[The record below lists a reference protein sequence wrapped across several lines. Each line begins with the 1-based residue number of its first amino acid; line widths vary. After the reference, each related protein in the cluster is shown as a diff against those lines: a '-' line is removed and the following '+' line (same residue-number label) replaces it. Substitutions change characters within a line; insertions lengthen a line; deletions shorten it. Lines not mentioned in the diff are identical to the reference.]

1 MRLII
6 CSSLRIFFVLSFI
19 CLIAGCKEPD
29 SKISEIL
36 SIPLE
41 LTIERFDEKFHLSQA
56 SNIPQLKKEYPF
68 LFPEKFNDSVWV
80 KRQKD
85 SLQLLLLEN
94 VNKKFPKIEPIEND
108 LENLFKHLKYYF
120 PKTQIPRVL
129 GVINNVDYQSKTIY
143 ADSLL
148 LVSLDTYL
156 GADHPLYEGIPQ
168 YIRQEMDIKYLSS
181 HVVNKFAAYKIP
193 PTNDRTLL
201 SQMIYFGK
209 QIYLKDWV
217 MPKSSDAQKTGY
229 TEDQLQ
235 WLIENE
241 LYMWQYFIEK
251 QLLFNTDPSLFQRFI
266 APAPFSKFYLEI
278 DNESPGRVGVW
289 LGWQIIKSYMKRY
302 PETEI
307 NALLN
312 LPAQTLF
319 SKSNYKPRR

>member
-19 CLIAGCKEPD
+19 CLITGCKEPD

-94 VNKKFPKIEPIEND
+94 VNKKFPKIESLEND
-108 LENLFKHLKYYF
+108 LEILFKHLKYYF
-120 PKTQIPRVL
+120 PKTQLPRVL

-181 HVVNKFAAYKIP
+181 HVVNKFAANKIP

-217 MPKSSDAQKTGY
+217 MPKSSDAQKMGY

-241 LYMWQYFIEK
+241 VYMWQYFIEK
-251 QLLFNTDPSLFQRFI
+251 QLLFNTDPSLLQRFI

-307 NALLN
+307 NTLLN